1 MLPGFM
7 FISIMPEHILG
18 TADRATI
25 TELPFW
31 TTAERVGAGP
41 FKFTNLVEGER
52 VELVAHEQY
61 HFGAPAIKNLNLL
74 FFASAETSLAAFQQG
89 SSLIAPMT
97 INDARVGRAVSKGPN
112 RSGSRPASV
121 ISRTT
126 CISPILQDKRIRQAM
141 AYAIDKK
148 TIAETLFQGQ
158 VDAVSTEIP
167 YVTWTQPEDANPYDY
182 DPDKAKALLEEAG
195 WTGEQTLGLWYYY
208 TDPITASVM
217 EAMQQYLAAVG
228 INTELKFDDGSG
240 VRTQEMI
247 DHTWDMLY
255 GSFGAQPAPSNLTA
269 VWGPPGYVTY
279 GWSNEEFDAAMNSAL
294 LTYEQDEQA
303 GFYQTAIKILNEE
316 SPNVWLFDR
325 QNLVAVNS
333 GKLENAVFG
342 PGHIMW
348 LNDAQAWEVVE

>member
-1 MLPGFM
+1 MLTDPATTSRWGSAFRNVVGYAEAQATPTAGPTSLSGVTAPDDYTVQIDLVQPDSGMLPGFM

-31 TTAERVGAGP
+31 TTDERVGAGP

-97 INDARVGRAVSKGPN
+97 INDVELIGGIDGAESIGFPAGVGVSRLQPVPAVSCRTSAFARRWRT
-112 RSGSRPASV
+112 RSTRRPLPRRSSRGRSH
-121 ISRTT
+121 
-126 CISPILQDKRIRQAM
+126 
-141 AYAIDKK
+141 
-148 TIAETLFQGQ
+148 
-158 VDAVSTEIP
+158 AVSTEIP

-182 DPDKAKALLEEAG
+182 DPEMAHDSAG
-195 WTGEQTLGLWYYY
+195 RSWLDRRSRRSDFWYYY

-217 EAMQQYLAAVG
+217 EAMQQYLQAVG

-240 VRTQEMI
+240 VRAQEIARSHLGHDCM
-247 DHTWDMLY
+247 DR
-255 GSFGAQPAPSNLTA
+255 SARNLLRAT
-269 VWGPPGYVTY
+269 
-279 GWSNEEFDAAMNSAL
+279 
-294 LTYEQDEQA
+294 
-303 GFYQTAIKILNEE
+303 
-316 SPNVWLFDR
+316 
-325 QNLVAVNS
+325 
-333 GKLENAVFG
+333 
-342 PGHIMW
+342 
-348 LNDAQAWEVVE
+348 